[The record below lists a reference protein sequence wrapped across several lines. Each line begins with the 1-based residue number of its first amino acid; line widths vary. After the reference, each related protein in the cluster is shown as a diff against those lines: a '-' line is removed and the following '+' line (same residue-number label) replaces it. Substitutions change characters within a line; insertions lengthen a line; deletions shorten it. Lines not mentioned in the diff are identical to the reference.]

1 MHRHRH
7 RDTQSNATVIE
18 AEGQCSGERNGGRHR
33 DIEKKAQIDTDTG
46 KHREA

>member
-18 AEGQCSGERNGGRHR
+18 AEGQCSSERNGGRHR
-33 DIEKKAQIDTDTG
+33 DIE
-46 KHREA
+46 REAYSVDRHRHRKT